1 METAQKIK
9 MPQELLT
16 AVTMETAQKIKMP
29 AGSEMEIH
37 QVAQPI
43 RQETEFVRTQ
53 GLPSW

>member
-1 METAQKIK
+1 
-9 MPQELLT
+9 
-16 AVTMETAQKIKMP
+16 
-29 AGSEMEIH
+29 MEIH